1 MNHLK
6 QLVEYITGM
15 DTRVGYPSE
24 HLAGNTQEAVSS
36 PLFATSV
43 GLLMNALEKVPVVN
57 KTEDAPVE
65 TSSTQIEKDNKATV
79 DISKQRKSILDRF
92 GEKLKE
98 FLDNA

>member
-1 MNHLK
+1 
-6 QLVEYITGM
+6 
-15 DTRVGYPSE
+15 
-24 HLAGNTQEAVSS
+24 
-36 PLFATSV
+36 
-43 GLLMNALEKVPVVN
+43 MNALEKVPVVN